1 VIDEAMDDSAYE
13 MNNGK
18 NYEGDLKEGE
28 EKEENKEDMFIKEKK
43 INHLETTSDML
54 K

>member
-1 VIDEAMDDSAYE
+1 MDDSAYE
-13 MNNGK
+13 MNER
-18 NYEGDLKEGE
+18 NYEEEKEKK